1 VRVLS
6 LVLLLSHLA
15 CSSEGSPGNALS
27 PPSAEN
33 RVPIAELPGALS
45 ELLCREYLECCSEAE
60 LVGTP
65 VQGLDYDS
73 CRQFFNQVYEDRL
86 VGIPGSVERGRIK
99 YDEVE
104 LGACLARRGEM
115 TCEQV
120 RAEPKLECELFV
132 PLVAAEGQCT
142 GDVECFEGYCDAS
155 GICRSA
161 LQLGASCATSDEC
174 SSGNCTAGVCS
185 EKTPI
190 TACFG

>member
-104 LGACLARRGEM
+104 LGACLARRDD
-115 TCEQV
+115 V
-120 RAEPKLECELFV
+120 RASSRGAKVGMRAICAPC
-132 PLVAAEGQCT
+132 C
-142 GDVECFEGYCDAS
+142 S
-155 GICRSA
+155 GRA
-161 LQLGASCATSDEC
+161 VHRRR
-174 SSGNCTAGVCS
+174 GVFRRILRR
-185 EKTPI
+185 EWDL
-190 TACFG
+190 